1 MSESNGATKTIPL
14 AMLPEI
20 ARLEGRLE
28 THEQL
33 LSDLTRSQD
42 KLDDT
47 LGELKDLILRLGTR
61 MDRRHREQSELI
73 NTINDS
79 VLMLVRLHLRETGD
93 ITPTPPD
100 SPYAKT
106 HVRKRKP

>member
-1 MSESNGATKTIPL
+1 MSDGNGVSKTIPL
-14 AMLPEI
+14 ALLPEV

-28 THEQL
+28 AHEQL
-33 LSDLTRSQD
+33 LSELTRASD

-79 VLMLVRLHLRETGD
+79 VLMLVRLHMQEVDGK
-93 ITPTPPD
+93 PTPPD

-106 HVRKRKP
+106 QIRKRSK